1 MQVIFCRGE
10 STSHLQ
16 LGVDLWTQPF
26 RWKNQTDCILHT
38 DCIFVL
44 ERVRGAYHLVGREMS
59 VSNEVM
65 SAIARD
71 AKPHGRSHDTEFGRT
86 PLHIE
91 LASRREHRQTVNAQ
105 RQPPSMSLVTGE
117 KSNFQFIL
125 RLLNTNVRTY
135 HHRRHHRHV
144 EFCRSR
150 ACDEI
155 LVTRKGNI
163 RDNGKNGD

>member
-1 MQVIFCRGE
+1 M
-10 STSHLQ
+10 
-16 LGVDLWTQPF
+16 PF
-26 RWKNQTDCILHT
+26 SWPQN
-38 DCIFVL
+38 
-44 ERVRGAYHLVGREMS
+44 

-65 SAIARD
+65 SATARD

-144 EFCRSR
+144 YFAARGHAKSWSP
-150 ACDEI
+150 
-155 LVTRKGNI
+155 VKGNI
-163 RDNGKNGD
+163 RDNGENGD

>member
-1 MQVIFCRGE
+1 M
-10 STSHLQ
+10 
-16 LGVDLWTQPF
+16 
-26 RWKNQTDCILHT
+26 
-38 DCIFVL
+38 
-44 ERVRGAYHLVGREMS
+44 RGAYHLVGREMS

-135 HHRRHHRHV
+135 HHRRHHRRV